1 MTIVRRIRNTTEK
14 QNCRT
19 ALSEAL
25 GRSIRRSAPTLACV
39 LAACVVVGCG
49 TDKPR
54 LHLYPHADCAA
65 TSIEIEY
72 PDLDA
77 CTNVAPQD
85 TAPPLTI
92 QQYGQTDYWD
102 LHLEE
107 VLQTALTNSKVLN
120 DLGGTVIRAPD
131 AAPTTYGPALQE
143 TDPRYGVE
151 AALSAFDAQFST
163 SAFFE
168 KNDRALNNQFFGG
181 GTRLL
186 VQDAA
191 VFQTQLT
198 KRTATGTELTLR
210 KYVEY
215 DSNNAPGNAFP
226 SVWNVNPE
234 FEMRVPLLQ
243 GAGAEFNR
251 IAGPSETPGLLGG
264 VLLARVNTDISV
276 ADLQMAVRDYVSN
289 VENAYWDLYYAYRDL
304 DSKIAARDAALET
317 WRRIRA
323 LYEANRRGG
332 EAEKEAQAREQYF
345 RFEEDLQE
353 ALTGRIVD
361 GTQTDNGSRAG
372 TFRGT
377 GGVQVAER
385 RLRLLMGVPI
395 SDGRLIRPSDEPN
408 MVPTRFDWNQVV
420 ADALSERAELR
431 QQRWRIK
438 MRQLELKANRN
449 FLLPDLDV
457 VGRYRWRGM
466 GQTLIDPE
474 WGQPPFD
481 NAYQTLMSGDFQ
493 EWQLGVELTVPI
505 GHRRAYVAVRNSQL
519 NLAREQAI
527 LKEQQRVILHD
538 LSNSIAEVDRAEAAV
553 RTTYNRRVAA
563 AQQLAA
569 VEAAYDADKAPLD
582 QVLEA
587 QRRRADA
594 ESRHHRARVEYALAV
609 KNVHYDKGS
618 LLDYYRIYMAEGAW
632 PAAAYHD
639 AAERRALEVR
649 PCIDYRLHRPLTV
662 ASLAQQTVMRAQP
675 AVESLPPVD
684 LPPDAAYDRSA
695 AAGSRFHPGVIP
707 LPDVRSAVASPVSFQ
722 ASPAAASYV
731 R

>member
-1 MTIVRRIRNTTEK
+1 MHRLAMVFGLFAFV
-14 QNCRT
+14 T
-19 ALSEAL
+19 AA
-25 GRSIRRSAPTLACV
+25 
-39 LAACVVVGCG
+39 VGCRS
-49 TDKPR
+49 DKQR
-54 LHLYPHADCAA
+54 LKLYPLADCAA

-72 PDLDA
+72 PDLDV
-77 CTNVAPQD
+77 CTDVAPPE
-85 TAPPLTI
+85 TGPPLTI
-92 QQYGQTDYWD
+92 GRFGARDYWD

-107 VLQTALTNSKVLN
+107 VLRTALTNSKVLT

-131 AAPTTYGPALQE
+131 AAATLYGPALQE

-191 VFQTQLT
+191 VFQSQLT
-198 KRTATGTELTLR
+198 KRTATGAELTLR

-215 DSNNAPGNAFP
+215 DANNAPGNAFP
-226 SVWNVNPE
+226 SAWNVNPE

-251 IAGPSETPGLLGG
+251 IAGPSTTPGLLGG
-264 VLLARVNTDISV
+264 VLLARINTDISV
-276 ADLQMAVRDYVSN
+276 ADLQIAVCDYVSN

-304 DSKIAARDAALET
+304 DSKIAARDTALET
-317 WRRIRA
+317 WRRTRA
-323 LYEANRRGG
+323 LFEAGRRGG
-332 EAEKEAQAREQYF
+332 EAENEAQAREQYF
-345 RFEEDLQE
+345 RFEEEVQD

-385 RLRLLMGVPI
+385 RLRLLMGIPI
-395 SDGRLIRPSDEPN
+395 SDGRLIRPIDEPAV
-408 MVPTRFDWNQVV
+408 VPIQFDWNQVV
-420 ADALSERAELR
+420 ADALSARAELR

-438 MRQLELKANRN
+438 MRQLELKGNRN
-449 FLLPDLDV
+449 FLLPQLDV
-457 VGRYRWRGM
+457 VGRYRWRGF
-466 GQTLIDPE
+466 GHDLIDPK
-474 WGQPPFD
+474 GNNPPFD
-481 NAYQTLMSGDFQ
+481 NAFETLMDGDFQ

-505 GHRRAYVAVRNSQL
+505 GHRRAHAAVRNAQL

-538 LSNSIAEVDRAEAAV
+538 LSNGISDVERAEAVV

-569 VEAAYDADKAPLD
+569 VQAAYDAGDVPLD
-582 QVLEA
+582 RVLDG

-594 ESRHHRARVEYALAV
+594 ESRHHRARVEFALAI
-609 KNVHYDKGS
+609 KNVHYDKGT

-632 PAAAYHD
+632 PGIAYHD
-639 AAERRALEVR
+639 AAQRQALQVQ

-662 ASLAQQTVMRAQP
+662 ASSTQQTVMP
-675 AVESLPPVD
+675 VTSAVEPLPPLEQATELHSD
-684 LPPDAAYDRSA
+684 QSTARSP
-695 AAGSRFHPGVIP
+695 RFQPGLVP
-707 LPDVRSAVASPVSFQ
+707 LPDVNSSVASPVSFQ
-722 ASPAAASYV
+722 APPATANYA